1 MRLRILAVVAVAAL
15 LCVAVIHQAGLTALP
30 DPTAILLR
38 MRNPPLRFTLSTD
51 PEPPSYGTP
60 ITLKVHV
67 IDAASHPADGLSI
80 EADVSMD
87 GTDRGAQHVTL
98 RGEGNGNY
106 RGVVDLEMAGSWDV
120 DLTATKGGERGCEK
134 LSIEVGSPPS
144 PSTDDDD
151 TETGVRNPE

>member
-1 MRLRILAVVAVAAL
+1 MRVRTLAAIGFAAL
-15 LCVAVIHQAGLTALP
+15 ICFAVLHPAGLASLP
-30 DPTAILLR
+30 DPSAILLS
-38 MRNPPLRFTLSTD
+38 MRNPPFRCTLSTE

-60 ITLKVHV
+60 MTLKVHV
-67 IDAASHPADGLSI
+67 IDAASHPADGLTI
-80 EADVSMD
+80 EANVSMD

-106 RGVVDLEMAGSWDV
+106 RGMVELETAGSWDV
-120 DLTATKGGERGCEK
+120 YLTATKGGETGREK

-151 TETGVRNPE
+151 TES